1 MSTYAWVITRDA
13 LEDREVSIIGPST
26 APESLTISLRDG
38 QGEQFRL
45 RDDDGTTYFIGRILT
60 RPGDEADFEPLDDFG
75 AAYGCTEIQYRVRG
89 VWKTI

>member
-1 MSTYAWVITRDA
+1 MYAWIIT
-13 LEDREVSIIGPST
+13 EDLLDNKAVTIVGPST

-38 QGEQFRL
+38 KGEPFRL
-45 RDDDGTTYFIGRILT
+45 RDDDGTVYFIGRILT

>member
-26 APESLTISLRDG
+26 APDSLVISLRDG
-38 QGEQFRL
+38 KGEPFRL
-45 RDDDGTTYFIGRILT
+45 RDDDGTVYFIGRILT